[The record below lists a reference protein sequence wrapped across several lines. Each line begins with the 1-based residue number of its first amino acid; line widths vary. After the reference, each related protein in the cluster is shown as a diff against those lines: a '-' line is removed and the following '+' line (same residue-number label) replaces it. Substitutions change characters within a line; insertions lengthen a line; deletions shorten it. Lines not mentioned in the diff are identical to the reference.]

1 MVTCQPYTKGKE
13 LRKTEQEM
21 SFDNIELEPEHVV
34 EMIVLEPE
42 EVDRHNHI
50 LSASEIEEGK
60 ALWESLSR
68 TIGIQHRN
76 KLGELY
82 NLEDFDPEGSTWR
95 NNYNQDFEILSSII
109 TNQDTIIE
117 GERIK
122 QGSWILSLNVLND
135 SIWEKIHE
143 EQSLTGA
150 SVGALGVINKVNGY
164 SRIYNLIPFE
174 ISLVN
179 RAASGRTFLR
189 KEFEE
194 VIGAYPNEMSCR
206 LKPPTY
212 SDYTRGTRTSG
223 GKQYGIV
230 YGRNPEGNLEQQ
242 AYRYNKN
249 VWSKQSAEA
258 HCKRHQGVFHDI
270 KRKENN
276 E

>member
-1 MVTCQPYTKGKE
+1 
-13 LRKTEQEM
+13 
-21 SFDNIELEPEHVV
+21 SFDHIELEPEHIV

-42 EVDRHNHI
+42 EIDRHNHI

-109 TNQDTIIE
+109 TNQDTVIE
-117 GERIK
+117 GERVK
-122 QGSWILSLNVLND
+122 QGSWILSLNCLND
-135 SIWEKIHE
+135 SIWQKIHE

-150 SVGALGVINKVNGY
+150 SVGALGIVDKVNGY

-174 ISLVN
+174 VSLVN
-179 RAASGRTFLR
+179 RAASGRIFLR

-194 VIGAYPNEMSCR
+194 IIGKYPNEFSCR

-212 SDYTRGTRTSG
+212 SDYTRGTRTSQG
-223 GKQYGIV
+223 REYSIIF
-230 YGRNPEGNLEQQ
+230 GRNEEGNLEQQ
-242 AYRYNKN
+242 AFRYPLDKGWTKAN
-249 VWSKQSAEA
+249 SQA
-258 HCKRHQGVFHDI
+258 HCKRHSGQFHDI
-270 KRKENN
+270 KRE
-276 E
+276 EE

>member
-1 MVTCQPYTKGKE
+1 ME
-13 LRKTEQEM
+13 
-21 SFDNIELEPEHVV
+21 FDNVELLPEHIV

-42 EVDRHNHI
+42 EIDRHNHI

-76 KLGELY
+76 KFGELY
-82 NLEDFDPEGSTWR
+82 DLEDFDPNGSTWR

-109 TNQDTIIE
+109 TNQDTVIE
-117 GERIK
+117 GQRVK
-122 QGSWILSLNVLND
+122 KNSWVLSLNCLND
-135 SIWEKIHE
+135 SIWQKIHE

-150 SVGALGVINKVNGY
+150 SVGALGIVDKVNGY

-194 VIGAYPNEMSCR
+194 VIGAYKNEMSCR
-206 LKPPTY
+206 LKPPSY
-212 SDYTRGTRTSG
+212 SEYTRGSRKSNN
-223 GKQYGIV
+223 KEYGIV
-230 YGRNPEGNLEQQ
+230 YGRNEEGNLEQQ
-242 AYRYNKN
+242 AFRYNKDI
-249 VWSKQSAEA
+249 WAKASAEA
-258 HCKRHQGVFHDI
+258 HCKRHKGQFHDI
-270 KRKENN
+270 ERKE

>member
-1 MVTCQPYTKGKE
+1 MT
-13 LRKTEQEM
+13 
-21 SFDNIELEPEHVV
+21 FDNVELLPEHIV
-34 EMIVLEPE
+34 EMVVLEPE
-42 EVDRHNHI
+42 VIDRHNHI

-76 KLGELY
+76 KLGEVY
-82 NLEDFDPEGSTWR
+82 NLEDFDPDGPTWR

-109 TNQDTIIE
+109 TNQDTVIE
-117 GERIK
+117 GQRVK
-122 QGSWILSLNVLND
+122 QGSWVLSLNVLND
-135 SIWEKIHE
+135 DIWQKIHE
-143 EQSLTGA
+143 EEMRIEDRLTGA
-150 SVGALGVINKVNGY
+150 SVGALGIVDKVNGH

-174 ISLVN
+174 VSLVN

-212 SDYTRGTRTSG
+212 SEYTRGTRKSG
-223 GKQYGIV
+223 NKEYGII
-230 YGRNPEGNLEQQ
+230 YGRNEEGNLEQQ
-242 AYRYNKN
+242 AFRYNKN
-249 VWSKQSAEA
+249 IWVRTSAEA
-258 HCKRHQGVFHDI
+258 HCKRHSGQFHDI
-270 KRKENN
+270 KRKE

>member
-1 MVTCQPYTKGKE
+1 MT
-13 LRKTEQEM
+13 
-21 SFDNIELEPEHVV
+21 FDNIELLPEHIV

-42 EVDRHNHI
+42 EIDRHNHI

-82 NLEDFDPEGSTWR
+82 DLEDFDPNGSTWR

-109 TNQDTIIE
+109 TNQDTVIE
-117 GERIK
+117 GQRVK
-122 QGSWILSLNVLND
+122 KSSWVLRLNCLND
-135 SIWEKIHE
+135 SIWQKIHE
-143 EQSLTGA
+143 EKTLTGA
-150 SVGALGVINKVNGY
+150 SVGALGIVDKVNGY

-174 ISLVN
+174 VSLVN

-194 VIGAYPNEMSCR
+194 LKKAFVSEFSCR
-206 LKPPTY
+206 LQEPGLFEEASY
-212 SDYTRGTRTSG
+212 RRMSRESG
-223 GKQYGIV
+223 GKRLDVIIAKRPGK
-230 YGRNPEGNLEQQ
+230 ETTEEQ
-242 AYRYNKN
+242 AYRYPLDAGWTKD
-249 VWSKQSAEA
+249 SAQS
-258 HCKRHQGVFHDI
+258 HCQKHQGSFHDI
-270 KRKENN
+270 KRKE